1 MTNKWGTVKLF
12 TFSFGIDPPNIISCA
27 PKIFSCA
34 PKNVHFI
41 SNFLSSGLQMDHG
54 FLTGQ
59 SWCVHKTC
67 HIAAGFSTSAR
78 WPAKFA
84 GYFTSTCHLLF
95 FGNYPSFYKWNEKRF
110 PQNTNFGGKTKVLPK
125 LWVAFIVQSS
135 KPNTLLSSLA
145 PKTTVSGCQSS
156 QTCAQISMRSL
167 VLVFSFSPYSKAF
180 ATYLKP
186 CWKPCS

>member
-1 MTNKWGTVKLF
+1 MTNKRGTVKLF
-12 TFSFGIDPPNIISCA
+12 TFSFGIDAPNIISCA

-34 PKNVHFI
+34 PKNLHLI
-41 SNFLSSGLQMDHG
+41 SNFLSSDLQMDHG

-67 HIAAGFSTSAR
+67 HIAARFSTRAR
-78 WPAKFA
+78 WPAKFV
-84 GYFTSTCHLLF
+84 GYFTSTCHL
-95 FGNYPSFYKWNEKRF
+95 
-110 PQNTNFGGKTKVLPK
+110 LPK

-145 PKTTVSGCQSS
+145 PKTTGSGCQSS